1 MLYQMGSKDWVDIKF
16 MSCKEETFVLRG
28 EPLVM
33 DTDQDATKTYTLKSP
48 YQTVSA
54 NHFYPTIMDA
64 RVKICGGWGLYST
77 IESLHCACGPFML
90 HECGQ
95 YLAPYIKI

>member
-16 MSCKEETFVLRG
+16 MSCKEETFVLTG

-48 YQTVSA
+48 YQTV
-54 NHFYPTIMDA
+54 
-64 RVKICGGWGLYST
+64 
-77 IESLHCACGPFML
+77 
-90 HECGQ
+90 
-95 YLAPYIKI
+95 